1 MLCILQQAQ
10 RLVQRT
16 FRPSRYTMH
25 IFAGATALLVRRAS
39 GRCRLLRFPVCFQG
53 RARTA
58 HLVNEEVHD
67 EPGENRGRYGAF
79 ADARHVS
86 HGDKRNRAGDD
97 NAADVEA
104 DLGVAEIPPG
114 FRGDGCY

>member
-1 MLCILQQAQ
+1 M
-10 RLVQRT
+10 R
-16 FRPSRYTMH
+16 
-25 IFAGATALLVRRAS
+25 IFAGARAWLVQRAC
-39 GRCRLLRFPVCFQG
+39 GPCRPLFIPACFQG

-58 HLVNEEVHD
+58 HLANEEVHD

-97 NAADVEA
+97 DAAA
-104 DLGVAEIPPG
+104 
-114 FRGDGCY
+114 